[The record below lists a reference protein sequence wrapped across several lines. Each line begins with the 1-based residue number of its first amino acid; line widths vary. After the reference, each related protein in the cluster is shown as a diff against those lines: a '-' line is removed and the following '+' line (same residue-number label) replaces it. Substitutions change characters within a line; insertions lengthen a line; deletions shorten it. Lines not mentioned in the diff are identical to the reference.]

1 MERLSVDCVVVG
13 GGLIGL
19 LSALEL
25 HRSGFSTIVV
35 ERGPIGAESSW
46 AGGGILSP
54 LYPWRYDPAVTTL
67 AAWSQAVY
75 PSLCATLS
83 EETGI
88 DPEWTESG
96 LLVLETPEQSVARQ
110 WALRHAT
117 PCELLDEQQS
127 RQLVP
132 GLGATAGNALWL
144 PGIAQVRNPRLL
156 HALNARLHAAGVGL
170 YENTEVRQINVRQ
183 GRVEG
188 VTTATREIRA
198 SVVIV
203 AAGAWSGE
211 VLRAFNAASGIL
223 PVRGQMILFR
233 AVPELL
239 SPVVLYQDHY
249 LVPRR
254 DGRILVG
261 STVEYVGF
269 DKSTT
274 GEAMEHLRQAAFEIL
289 PSLDRFPIEKRW
301 AGLRPGSPKGIPS
314 IGPVPGCEGLYVNTG
329 QFRNGVTLA
338 PGSARLL
345 ADLITRR
352 VPIVDPA
359 PYAVS

>member
-1 MERLSVDCVVVG
+1 MERLSTDCVVVG

-19 LSALEL
+19 MSALEL
-25 HRSGFSTIVV
+25 HRAGFSVVVV
-35 ERGPIGAESSW
+35 ERGQIGAESSW

-75 PSLCATLS
+75 PTLCATLS

-88 DPEWTESG
+88 DPEWSASG
-96 LLVLETPEQSVARQ
+96 LLILGASEQTDATE
-110 WALRHAT
+110 WALRHDV
-117 PCELLDEQQS
+117 PCEILDGQQS
-127 RQLVP
+127 HRMVP
-132 GLGATAGNALWL
+132 GLGATDGNALWFRD
-144 PGIAQVRNPRLL
+144 IAQVRNPRLL
-156 HALNARLHAAGVGL
+156 HALRASLRTAGVGL
-170 YENTEVRQINVRQ
+170 HENAEVRGIDVRG

-188 VTTATREIRA
+188 VTTTATEIRA
-198 SVVIV
+198 GNVIV
-203 AAGAWSGE
+203 AAGAWSGQL
-211 VLRAFNAASGIL
+211 LRAFNAAEGIV

-233 AVPELL
+233 AAPDLL
-239 SPVVLYQDHY
+239 SPIVLYRDHY

-274 GEAMEHLRQAAFEIL
+274 EVAMECLRQAAFELL
-289 PSLDRFPIEKRW
+289 PSLDGFPIEKQW
-301 AGLRPGSPKGIPS
+301 AGLRPGSPRGVPS
-314 IGPVPGCEGLYVNTG
+314 IGPVPGCEGLYVNAG

-338 PGSARLL
+338 PGSGRLVV
-345 ADLITRR
+345 DLITGRA
-352 VPIVDPA
+352 PIVDPA